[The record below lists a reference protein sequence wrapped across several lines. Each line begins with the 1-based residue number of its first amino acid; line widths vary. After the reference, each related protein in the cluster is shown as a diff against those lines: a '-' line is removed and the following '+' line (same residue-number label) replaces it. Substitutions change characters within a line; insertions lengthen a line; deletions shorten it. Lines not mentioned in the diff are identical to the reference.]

1 MPAKYHC
8 FKNHKINNYINKHTM
23 NTGILKKTDSDLTEV
38 HVKAFDVLSSPSRKS
53 TGSSAEEEGK
63 CLT

>member
-1 MPAKYHC
+1 
-8 FKNHKINNYINKHTM
+8 M